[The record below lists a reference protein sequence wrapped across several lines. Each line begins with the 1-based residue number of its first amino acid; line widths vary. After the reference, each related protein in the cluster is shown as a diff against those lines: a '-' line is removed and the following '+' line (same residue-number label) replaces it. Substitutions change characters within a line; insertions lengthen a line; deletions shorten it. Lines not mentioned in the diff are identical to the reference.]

1 MDWRWYFENGIRF
14 QFTYWLNDIYFQ
26 GIYEAHIELNGYPF
40 LDSKGEYPYSTVASQ
55 VMRPSI
61 HRQVADEM
69 SMSDLRELKNELS
82 VITESGMTLGDLE
95 SLLRQ
100 TDFNGFPVVVS
111 QNSMHLVGFI
121 TR

>member
-1 MDWRWYFENGIRF
+1 
-14 QFTYWLNDIYFQ
+14 
-26 GIYEAHIELNGYPF
+26 
-40 LDSKGEYPYSTVASQ
+40 
-55 VMRPSI
+55 MRPSI
-61 HRQVADEM
+61 NRQPADEL

-82 VITESGMTLGDLE
+82 VITENGMSLGDLE

-111 QNSMHLVGFI
+111 QNSMHLVGFV